1 MIEKFIS
8 IALVLVA
15 SFTSFAKSYEL
26 ERRTGYLAW
35 ISTFEESYNTMQ
47 LSTAIDAL
55 PKALKEADSRLKLKQ
70 GGYCKTKQL
79 IPNLEIEIFK
89 ITSDA
94 EDISDE
100 VIENISKGKVRVVM
114 LMEFA
119 DKNIIVLICIYAGD
133 DEWYV
138 AKADTKDV

>member
-1 MIEKFIS
+1 MKKFIS
-8 IALVLVA
+8 IVLVLVA
-15 SFTSFAKSYEL
+15 SFAFFAKSYEL

-47 LSTAIDAL
+47 LSIAIDAL
-55 PKALKEADSRLKLKQ
+55 SEALKEADSRLRVKQ
-70 GGYCKTKQL
+70 ENYYKTKQL

-89 ITSDA
+89 ISPDNEATSK
-94 EDISDE
+94 E
-100 VIENISKGKVRVVM
+100 VTENISKGRVRVVM
-114 LMEFA
+114 LMEFE
-119 DKNIIVLICIYAGD
+119 DRDISMMVCIFAGD